1 MELVALATSYDN
13 QRPNQAK
20 SRTHMKSRILFA
32 SAMILALTGAA
43 FAQAKTFKVGAGNAT
58 QQLAQVQSDTEF
70 EAFSGRT
77 DKVTGTISFDPT
89 KRTGSA
95 TIKVDVASIDTGIA
109 LRNDHMKDKGWLDA
123 AAHPAI
129 TFVTTRIQHVS
140 GDRYRVTGKFTMKG
154 VTKTITVN
162 ATVKHIKESKA
173 TQDAR
178 FKGDVL
184 QVRTSFDIKL
194 KDYNV
199 TIPAQAK
206 GKVAETVKISLTV
219 YGQTGA

>member
-1 MELVALATSYDN
+1 MKKRLLISAALLLSL
-13 QRPNQAK
+13 
-20 SRTHMKSRILFA
+20 SGI
-32 SAMILALTGAA
+32 A

-77 DKVTGTISFDPT
+77 DKVTGSISFDPT
-89 KRTGSA
+89 KKTGSA

-109 LRNDHMKDKGWLDA
+109 LRNEHMRDKGWLDA
-123 AAHPAI
+123 AGHPEI
-129 TFVTTRIQHVS
+129 TFTTTKVAHVS

-162 ATVKHIKESKA
+162 ATVKHVKESEATKA
-173 TQDAR
+173 AR

-184 QVRTSFDIKL
+184 QVRTSFNVKL
-194 KDYNV
+194 ADYGV
-199 TIPAQAK
+199 QIPAQAK
-206 GKVAETVKISLTV
+206 GKVAETVQISLTV